1 MTNAARPDTRKAT
14 LDVLGHLLDGYQRDF
29 AVRFWDGT
37 EWEPDRGRPVR
48 FTLVLNHPGSLR
60 AMLAQPWQLQLSLAE
75 AFLYRDIDFEGDLE
89 AVFGLADFLLKER
102 PWGLSEKIWAAR
114 AAAALPRPDA
124 TRGAH
129 GPPRLR
135 GRRDSPTRLA
145 EAVRYH
151 YDLDQDFYGLFLDER
166 RVYTCA
172 YYESPTEDIGVA
184 QERKLDYIC
193 RKLRLVPGDRL
204 LDIGCG
210 WGGLILHAVERFDVE
225 ALGVT
230 LSAPQAE
237 IANER
242 IRAAGLTDRC
252 KVQVHDYREVGGE
265 WDKVSSV
272 GMFEHL
278 SERGLAEYFRHV
290 ASILRPGG
298 AFLNHGIGERYKKQ
312 QRRGRSFFM
321 SYIFPDCVLL
331 PISSTLRLAEA
342 AGLEVRDVES
352 LREHYALTAR
362 AWRRR
367 LEANH
372 DRAVELVGEATY
384 RVWRLGMAGF
394 AWGQDTGELN
404 LWQSLLVKPTSD
416 GASGLPLQ
424 RTDWYL

>member
-1 MTNAARPDTRKAT
+1 
-14 LDVLGHLLDGYQRDF
+14 VH
-29 AVRFWDGT
+29 
-37 EWEPDRGRPVR
+37 
-48 FTLVLNHPGSLR
+48 
-60 AMLAQPWQLQLSLAE
+60 
-75 AFLYRDIDFEGDLE
+75 
-89 AVFGLADFLLKER
+89 
-102 PWGLSEKIWAAR
+102 
-114 AAAALPRPDA
+114 
-124 TRGAH
+124 
-129 GPPRLR
+129 
-135 GRRDSPTRLA
+135 
-145 EAVRYH
+145 YH

-166 RVYTCA
+166 LVYTCA
-172 YYESPTEDIGVA
+172 YYEAPTDDIGVA
-184 QERKLDYIC
+184 QTRKLDYIC
-193 RKLRLVPGDRL
+193 RKLRLAPGERL

-210 WGGLILHAVERFDVE
+210 WGALIMHAVERYGVE

-252 KVQVHDYREVGGE
+252 KVEVRDYREVGGE

-290 ASILRPGG
+290 AAIVRPGG

-321 SYIFPDCVLL
+321 TYIFPDCILL

-372 DRAVELVGEATY
+372 DRAVQLVGEATY

-404 LWQSLLVKPTSD
+404 L
-416 GASGLPLQ
+416 
-424 RTDWYL
+424 

>member
-1 MTNAARPDTRKAT
+1 VTNSPRPDARKAT
-14 LDVLGHLLDGYQRDF
+14 LDVLSRLLDGYQRDF

-37 EWEPDRGRPVR
+37 ELEPDRGGPARL
-48 FTLVLNHPGSLR
+48 TLVLNHPGSLR
-60 AMLAQPWQLQLSLAE
+60 AMLARPWQLQLSLAE

-89 AVFGLADFLLKER
+89 RVFGLADFLLKER
-102 PWGLSEKIWAAR
+102 SWGLSEKIWAAR
-114 AAAALPRPDA
+114 AVAALPRLDA
-124 TRGAH
+124 TRGAE

-193 RKLRLVPGDRL
+193 RKLRLVPGERL

-210 WGGLILHAVERFDVE
+210 WGGLIIHAVERFDVE

-237 IANER
+237 IATER
-242 IRAAGLTDRC
+242 IRAAGLADRC

-298 AFLNHGIGERYKKQ
+298 AFLNHGIGERYNKQ

-367 LEANH
+367 LEANY
-372 DRAVELVGEATY
+372 DRAVELVGEPTY

-404 LWQSLLVKPTSD
+404 LWQSLLVKPASD

-424 RTDWYL
+424 RADWYE

>member
-1 MTNAARPDTRKAT
+1 
-14 LDVLGHLLDGYQRDF
+14 
-29 AVRFWDGT
+29 
-37 EWEPDRGRPVR
+37 
-48 FTLVLNHPGSLR
+48 
-60 AMLAQPWQLQLSLAE
+60 MLARPWQLQLSLAE

-89 AVFGLADFLLKER
+89 GVFGLADFLLKER

-114 AAAALPRPDA
+114 AVAALPSPDDRDA
-124 TRGAH
+124 E

-193 RKLRLVPGDRL
+193 RKLRLVPGERL

-210 WGGLILHAVERFDVE
+210 WGGLIIHAVERFDVE

-252 KVQVHDYREVGGE
+252 KVQVQDYREVGGE

-298 AFLNHGIGERYKKQ
+298 AFLNHGIGERYNKQ

-321 SYIFPDCVLL
+321 SYVFPDCVLL

-404 LWQSLLVKPTSD
+404 LWQSLLVKPASD

-424 RTDWYL
+424 RADWYM

>member
-1 MTNAARPDTRKAT
+1 
-14 LDVLGHLLDGYQRDF
+14 VLRRLLEGHQRDF
-29 AVRFWDGT
+29 TVRFWDDT
-37 EWEPDRGRPVR
+37 EWEPDGDRPTR

-75 AFLYRDIDFEGDLE
+75 AFLYGDVDIEGDLE

-102 PWGLSEKIWAAR
+102 PWGLGEKIWVAR
-114 AAAALPRPDA
+114 AVAALPRREARP
-124 TRGAH
+124 TGRGRA
-129 GPPRLR
+129 RLL
-135 GRRDSPTRLA
+135 GRRDSASRLA
-145 EAVRYH
+145 EAVHYH
-151 YDLDQDFYGLFLDER
+151 YDLDPDFYGLFLDER

-172 YYESPTEDIGVA
+172 YFESPTEDIGVA
-184 QERKLDYIC
+184 QQRKLDYVC
-193 RKLRLVPGDRL
+193 RKLRLEPGERL

-210 WGGLILHAVERFDVE
+210 WGALVIHAVERYGVE

-252 KVQVHDYREVGGE
+252 SVRVCDYREVGGE

-278 SERGLAEYFRHV
+278 SERGLAEYFRQV

-321 SYIFPDCVLL
+321 TYIFPDCVLL

-372 DRAVELVGEATY
+372 DRAVELVGEPTY

-394 AWGQDTGELN
+394 AWGQDTSELN
-404 LWQSLLVKPTSD
+404 LWQSLLVKPTANGS
-416 GASGLPLQ
+416 SRLPLQ
-424 RTDWYL
+424 RSDWYV

>member
-1 MTNAARPDTRKAT
+1 VTNLARPDTRKAT
-14 LDVLGHLLDGYQRDF
+14 LDVLSRLLDGYQRDF

-37 EWEPDRGRPVR
+37 EWEPDRAMPARL
-48 FTLVLNHPGSLR
+48 TLVLNHPGSLR
-60 AMLAQPWQLQLSLAE
+60 AMLARPWQLQLSLAE

-89 AVFGLADFLLKER
+89 GVFGLADFLLKER
-102 PWGLSEKIWAAR
+102 PWGMSEKIWAAR
-114 AAAALPRPDA
+114 AVAALPSPDD
-124 TRGAH
+124 RGAE

-193 RKLRLVPGDRL
+193 RKLRLVPGERL

-210 WGGLILHAVERFDVE
+210 WGGLIIHAVERFDVE

-252 KVQVHDYREVGGE
+252 KVQVQDYREVGGE

-298 AFLNHGIGERYKKQ
+298 AFLNHGIGERYNKQ

-404 LWQSLLVKPTSD
+404 LWQSLLVKPASN

-424 RTDWYL
+424 RADWYM